1 MADAHEFSA
10 HGHEPQRAAAW
21 ICRQNILN
29 FQARLATAEDAEQ
42 RTILAELLEM
52 EQLRLTQIAAAQQ
65 SAG

>member
-1 MADAHEFSA
+1 MTDARGIAGPAQEP
-10 HGHEPQRAAAW
+10 HGSAAW

-42 RTILAELLEM
+42 RTMLAELLEM

-65 SAG
+65 SPG